1 MKKLD
6 FDKTLLE
13 AVDCALLSLGETPR
27 KAIYYHLNKSFKL
40 QRKEIPEDA
49 DEFSQALNTIF
60 GPGAEVIE
68 KIIVKN
74 LYSKLNLSFEEKT
87 RLGFVD
93 YISLAREIA
102 KREQQRSRAEKGK
115 RRRRSPLELE

>member
-13 AVDCALLSLGETPR
+13 AVDHALLAFGESPR
-27 KAIYYHLNKSFKL
+27 KAIYYHLNKSFRL
-40 QRKEIPEDA
+40 NREDIAEDA
-49 DEFSQALNTIF
+49 SELSNALNTIF

-68 KIIVKN
+68 KLILKN
-74 LYSKLNLSFEEKT
+74 LYNKLNLNLEEKT
-87 RLGFVD
+87 CHEFVD

-102 KREQQRSRAEKGK
+102 KREQQRLRTRKETRK
-115 RRRRSPLELE
+115 RRSPLELK